1 MGNAAAGAFA
11 TAGAEVH
18 LPAAK
23 LSEDANDVQ
32 VAATVV
38 LRIAGVVAY
47 HTSII
52 VGDREYFF
60 DNRGIESAPPFW
72 SHAVSSSAAAA
83 GLDVEGDGAGHGPDS
98 GERRAAA
105 PPASRLEVCNYG
117 KSALTGAALL
127 KGLAPFFED
136 GTYDVVLKNCNA
148 FTDAALYLLTR
159 KRLESRFTRMER
171 ALAATTPI
179 STGVINT
186 VMRASTSSVGSN
198 SRTRSQQR
206 LEYVSNPLAKDFSVE
221 ASGGA
226 RHGGW
231 SCERAMPSSCCTR
244 FCAEHPQPPV
254 VLMPVTLDE
263 AILPVPHPSELGH
276 TDTASEFEPVPVVDV
291 GDPSGSANRHSSDGE
306 NPDEAS
312 PPRQQAQRRGRR
324 RQLPV

>member
-83 GLDVEGDGAGHGPDS
+83 GLDV
-98 GERRAAA
+98 
-105 PPASRLEVCNYG
+105 EVCNYG